1 MSYLMGLD
9 LGGGSGRAVLVDSA
23 TGESHSSSVAWT
35 HPAMPGSMG
44 FEFDLDTTDIWNKI
58 ALACRRVMKK
68 AGAKPEDISGIA
80 TTSMRHGIVVIDE
93 TGNPL
98 MATPAVDARAAMESI
113 TLVVERGRELYEITG
128 RWPCPVFA
136 ACRLMWMKTS
146 MPEAFSRA
154 AAYLSV
160 ADWIGYKLT
169 GAIAI
174 EASLAAESMAYDIN
188 KREWSASLIDSYEL
202 PLSVFPKVVR
212 SGEAIGTLNESVA
225 QHLGLAS
232 GIPVSA
238 GGSDTQCGL
247 LGSGVTAPGQLG
259 IIAGTTVPMMMI
271 SEKPLIDPENRLWTG
286 LGLSKGQYVLESNSG
301 PMGTMLE
308 LFAKIMS
315 PERDNAAEIMM
326 AEAAQAV
333 PGSNGLVS
341 TLGAQVF
348 NGSDLGVPMGNLSI
362 SYMSLLKGSG
372 RPDTARSIIEGMAF
386 ALRANIESIGRV
398 AGSPPKEIRI
408 TGGLSHSGV
417 FTQIVS
423 DVMNTGIGVAN
434 PQATCIG
441 SAIAAGVGA
450 GVFKSLDEGAGKL
463 VNLIREHSPSGS
475 SAKYQGLYQGW
486 KGILAPAKE
495 LDSVTGGIV
504 LNAIMGES
512 ETCETKT
519 DLKFRPKIFISAEVD
534 EESLESLKAL
544 GDVEYASYREARR
557 LLTGDDLVK
566 ALSGVNIFITEV
578 DVVDAKSLAKL
589 PDLRMIVVC
598 RADPVNI
605 DIKAA
610 TEFGIP
616 VVNTPGRNALAV
628 ADLATAYILNLARKI
643 IPADSFI
650 REPGGEAGDMGRMG
664 KAHDAFQGHELAGL
678 TIGLVGLGAVGK
690 ETAKRLKAF
699 GANIL
704 AFDPYISAEKAI
716 VAGARKAELDELL
729 ACSDIVSL
737 HAPVTDGTRRM
748 INADALNKMKDGTC
762 LINTARAALVDYDA
776 LLDALKSGKLAG
788 AALDV
793 FNVEPPA
800 ADDPLVS
807 MPNVISTP
815 HIGGNTVEVAAHQG
829 ASAANA
835 VSALLKG
842 GRPQCL
848 LNPEVLKEFSWTE
861 KAKIPDADVL
871 DKLIK
876 KPGASVTDLEA
887 GGKKQKQAVSSC
899 AADISGADEAVREHM
914 LKIIKS
920 FTSRIEADAEL
931 KIFAADKDVVMLFVM
946 TDLGLPFY
954 LLFREGEVKA
964 EAVEPAEA
972 DVVLKMKADIL
983 DGMFTGRVSG
993 MDAAMSG
1000 KLSFSG
1006 DTAKAMTFQ
1015 QIQKDM
1021 MRLYQEVRTE
1031 IGDPGDLTKIGKKD
1045 QAKPA
1050 AASQATAAF
1059 GAPAIIKVGDIRDD
1073 LLQVTNE
1080 LYALGLIT
1088 ATGGNL
1094 SVRIPD
1100 KPGELW
1106 ITPSH
1111 IFKGDLQPEMMV
1123 RIDINGKPLDD
1134 DCGYPA
1140 SSERH
1145 MHASIYRLR
1154 PDVKAVVHSHPPLA
1168 TILDLSGTPFRP
1180 INTEVAFIADLP
1192 VVPFIMPGS
1201 KELADAV
1208 AKAIGAGPA
1217 VMMRNHGLIVAAVSL
1232 RRAADMTEVLET
1244 TSKTLLAC
1252 RSLGVTPPEIPHE
1265 VVEKL
1270 RSLSDMMA

>member
-1 MSYLMGLD
+1 MSYILGLD
-9 LGGGSGRAVLVDSA
+9 LGSGSGRAVLVNSE
-23 TGESHSSSVAWT
+23 TGESYSASVAWT
-35 HPAMPGSMG
+35 HPVMPGSMG
-44 FEFDLDTTDIWNKI
+44 FEFDLDTADIWNKI
-58 ALACRRVMKK
+58 ALACRRAIKK
-68 AGAKPEDISGIA
+68 AGAKPGDISGIA
-80 TTSMRHGIVVIDE
+80 TTSMRHGIVVIDGD
-93 TGNPL
+93 GNPL

-136 ACRLMWMKTS
+136 ACRLMWMKS
-146 MPEAFSRA
+146 NMWEAFSRA
-154 AAYLSV
+154 SAYLSI
-160 ADWIGYKLT
+160 ADWIGFKLT
-169 GAIAI
+169 GSVAI

-188 KREWSASLIDSYEL
+188 KREWSKELIDSYDL
-202 PLSVFPKVVR
+202 PISLFPKVVK
-212 SGEAIGTLNESVA
+212 SGEVIGTLDESA
-225 QHLGLAS
+225 ARHLGLAA

-259 IIAGTTVPMMMI
+259 IIAGTTVPLMMI
-271 SEKPLIDPENRLWTG
+271 SEKPIIDPQNMLWTG
-286 LGLSKGQYVLESNSG
+286 LSLLPGQYVLESNSG
-301 PMGTMLE
+301 PMGTTLE
-308 LFAKIMS
+308 LFARIMA
-315 PERDNAAEIMM
+315 PDRDNAAEVMM
-326 AEAAQAV
+326 AEAAQAA

-372 RPDTARSIIEGMAF
+372 RSDTARSIVEGMVF
-386 ALRANIESIGRV
+386 ALRANIESITRV
-398 AGSPPKEIRI
+398 AGTPQKEIRV
-408 TGGLSHSGV
+408 TGGLTQSGI
-417 FTQIVS
+417 FTQILS

-434 PQATCIG
+434 PQATCLG
-441 SAIAAGVGA
+441 AAIAAGVGA
-450 GVFKSLDEGAGKL
+450 GVYKSLDEGAAKL
-463 VNLIREHSPSGS
+463 GRIIREHAPSS
-475 SAKYQGLYQGW
+475 NSAKYQGLYQGW
-486 KGILAPAKE
+486 TGMLAPAKQ

-504 LNAIMGES
+504 LNAIMGET

-519 DLKFRPKIFISAEVD
+519 DLTFRPKIFISAEID
-534 EESLESLKAL
+534 EESLESLKAI

-557 LLTGDDLVK
+557 LLTGEDLIK
-566 ALSGVNIFITEV
+566 ALQGVNIFITEV

-628 ADLATAYILNLARKI
+628 ADLAAAYILNLARKI

-650 REPGGEAGDMGRMG
+650 REPGSEAGDMGRMG
-664 KAHDAFQGHELAGL
+664 MAHDAFQGHELAGL
-678 TIGLVGLGAVGK
+678 TIGLVGLGAVGR
-690 ETAKRLKAF
+690 ETAKRLKSF
-699 GANIL
+699 GANLL
-704 AFDPYISAEKAI
+704 AYDPYITSEKAVIAGAEKVTI
-716 VAGARKAELDELL
+716 DELISK
-729 ACSDIVSL
+729 SDIISL
-737 HAPVTDGTRRM
+737 HAPVTDGSKAM
-748 INADALNKMKDGTC
+748 INADVLSRMKDGSF
-762 LINTARAALVDYDA
+762 LVNTARAALVDYDA
-776 LLDALKSGKLAG
+776 LFDALRSGKIAG

-800 ADDPLVS
+800 ADDPIVN
-807 MPNVISTP
+807 MPNVIATP
-815 HIGGNTVEVAAHQG
+815 HIGGNTIEVAAHQG
-829 ASAANA
+829 ASAAKA

-842 GRPQCL
+842 GRPQYL
-848 LNPEVLKEFSWTE
+848 LNPEALKEFCWTE
-861 KAKIPDADVL
+861 KSKMPTADVL
-871 DKLIK
+871 ENLIK

-887 GGKKQKQAVSSC
+887 GGKRQKQAVSSC
-899 AADISGADEAVREHM
+899 ATDVSGADEAIRDHM
-914 LKIIKS
+914 QKIIKS
-920 FTSRIEADAEL
+920 FTSRIGVDAEL
-931 KIFAADKDVVMLFVM
+931 KNFAADKDVVMLFMM

-954 LLFREGEVKA
+954 LLFREGEVRA
-964 EAVEPAEA
+964 EPVEPEEA

-1021 MRLYQEVRTE
+1021 MRLYQEARAE

-1045 QAKPA
+1045 EPKPA
-1050 AASQATAAF
+1050 AAVQGAAI

-1094 SVRIPD
+1094 SVRIPGRPD
-1100 KPGELW
+1100 ELW

-1111 IFKGDLQPEMMV
+1111 IFKGDLQPDMMV
-1123 RIDINGKPLDD
+1123 RIDINGKTLDD
-1134 DCGYPA
+1134 CAYPA

-1145 MHASIYRLR
+1145 MHAAIYRIR
-1154 PDVKAVVHSHPPLA
+1154 PEVNAVVHSHPPL
-1168 TILDLSGTPFRP
+1168 TMILDMTGTPFRP
-1180 INTEVAFIADLP
+1180 INTEAAFITDLP

-1208 AKAIGAGPA
+1208 AAAIGTGPA
-1217 VMMRNHGLIVAAVSL
+1217 VMMRNHGLIIAAVSL
-1232 RRAADMTEVLET
+1232 RRAADLTEVIES

-1252 RSLGVTPPEIPHE
+1252 RSLGVKPLELPGE
-1265 VVEKL
+1265 VVERIKN
-1270 RSLSDMMA
+1270 LSDMMA

>member
-1 MSYLMGLD
+1 MSYIIGLD
-9 LGGGSGRAVLVDSA
+9 LGSGSGRAVLVNSE
-23 TGESHSSSVAWT
+23 TGESYSASVAWT
-35 HPAMPGSMG
+35 HPVMPGSMG
-44 FEFDLDTTDIWNKI
+44 FEFDLDTADIWNKI
-58 ALACRRVMKK
+58 SLAGRRAIKK
-68 AGAKPEDISGIA
+68 SGAKPQDIIGVA
-80 TTSMRHGIVVIDE
+80 TTSMRHGIVVIDGD
-93 TGNPL
+93 GNPI
-98 MATPAVDARAAMESI
+98 MATPAVDARAAIESI

-136 ACRLMWMKTS
+136 ACRLMWMKS
-146 MPEAFSRA
+146 NMPEAFSRA
-154 AAYLSV
+154 SAYLSV
-160 ADWIGYKLT
+160 ADWIGFKLT
-169 GAIAI
+169 GSVAI
-174 EASLAAESMAYDIN
+174 EASLAAESMAFDIN
-188 KREWSASLIDSYEL
+188 KREWSRELIDSYGL
-202 PLSVFPKVVR
+202 PMSLFPKVVK
-212 SGEAIGTLNESVA
+212 SGEVIGTLDESA
-225 QHLGLAS
+225 ARHLGLAA

-259 IIAGTTVPMMMI
+259 IIAGTTVPLMMI
-271 SEKPLIDPENRLWTG
+271 SEKPIIDPQNMLWTG
-286 LGLSKGQYVLESNSG
+286 LGLSPGQYVLESNSG
-301 PMGTMLE
+301 PMGTTLE
-308 LFAKIMS
+308 LFARIMA
-315 PERDNAAEIMM
+315 PDRDNAAEVMM
-326 AEAAQAV
+326 AEAAQAA

-372 RPDTARSIIEGMAF
+372 RSDTARSIVEGMVF
-386 ALRANIESIGRV
+386 ALRANIESITRV
-398 AGSPPKEIRI
+398 AGTPPKEIRV
-408 TGGLSHSGV
+408 TGGLTQAGI
-417 FTQIVS
+417 FTQILS

-434 PQATCIG
+434 PQATCLG
-441 SAIAAGVGA
+441 AAIAAGVGA
-450 GVFKSLDEGAGKL
+450 GVYKSLEEGAAKL
-463 VNLIREHSPSGS
+463 GSIVREHAPTGD

-486 KGILAPAKE
+486 TGLLAPAKQ

-504 LNAIMGES
+504 LNAIMGE
-512 ETCETKT
+512 TQICETKT
-519 DLKFRPKIFISAEVD
+519 DLTFRPKIFISAEID
-534 EESLESLKAL
+534 DESLETLRAI

-557 LLTGDDLVK
+557 LLTGNDLVM
-566 ALSGVNIFITEV
+566 ALQGVNIFITEV

-616 VVNTPGRNALAV
+616 VINTPGRNALAV
-628 ADLATAYILNLARKI
+628 ADLAVAYILNLARKI

-650 REPGGEAGDMGRMG
+650 REPGSEAGDMGRMG
-664 KAHDAFQGHELAGL
+664 MAHDAFQGRELAGL
-678 TIGLVGLGAVGK
+678 TIGLVGLGAVGR
-690 ETAKRLKAF
+690 ETAERLKSF
-699 GANIL
+699 GAKLL
-704 AFDPYISAEKAI
+704 AYDPYISSEKAI
-716 VAGARKAELDELL
+716 IAGAEKVTIDELISK
-729 ACSDIVSL
+729 SDIISL
-737 HAPVTDGTRRM
+737 HAPVTDGSKAM
-748 INADALNKMKDGTC
+748 INADVLSRMKDGSY
-762 LINTARAALVDYDA
+762 LVNTARAALVDYDA
-776 LLDALKSGKLAG
+776 LLDALKSGKIAG

-800 ADDPLVS
+800 ADDPIVN
-807 MPNVISTP
+807 MPNVIATP
-815 HIGGNTVEVAAHQG
+815 HIGGNTIEVAAHQG
-829 ASAANA
+829 ASAAKA

-848 LNPEVLKEFSWTE
+848 LNPEALKEFCWTE
-861 KAKIPDADVL
+861 KSKMPTAEVL
-871 DKLIK
+871 ENLIK

-887 GGKKQKQAVSSC
+887 GGKRQKQAVSSC
-899 AADISGADEAVREHM
+899 ATDISGADEAVRAHM
-914 LKIIKS
+914 LNIIKS
-920 FTSRIEADAEL
+920 FTTRIEADAEL

-946 TDLGLPFY
+946 TDLALPFY
-954 LLFREGEVKA
+954 LLFREGLVKA

-1021 MRLYQEVRTE
+1021 MRLYKETRTE
-1031 IGDPGDLTKIGKKD
+1031 VGDPGDLTKIGKKEES
-1045 QAKPA
+1045 KPA
-1050 AASQATAAF
+1050 PAVQAAGIGT
-1059 GAPAIIKVGDIRDD
+1059 PAIIKVGDIRDD

-1080 LYALGLIT
+1080 LYSLGLIT

-1094 SVRIPD
+1094 SVRIPGRPD
-1100 KPGELW
+1100 ELW

-1111 IFKGDLQPEMMV
+1111 IFKGDLQPDMMV
-1123 RIDINGKPLDD
+1123 RIDINGKTLD

-1145 MHASIYRLR
+1145 MHAAIYRIR
-1154 PDVKAVVHSHPPLA
+1154 PEVNAVVHSHPPL
-1168 TILDLSGTPFRP
+1168 TMILDMTGTPFRP
-1180 INTEVAFIADLP
+1180 INTEAAFITDFP

-1208 AKAIGAGPA
+1208 AAAIGTGPV
-1217 VMMRNHGLIVAAVSL
+1217 VMMKNHGLIIAAVSL
-1232 RRAADMTEVLET
+1232 RRAADLTEVIES

-1252 RSLGVTPPEIPHE
+1252 RSLGVKPLELPGE
-1265 VVEKL
+1265 VVERIKNL
-1270 RSLSDMMA
+1270 TDMMA

>member
-1 MSYLMGLD
+1 MSYLLGLD
-9 LGGGSGRAVLVDSA
+9 LGSGSGRAVIVNSE
-23 TGESHSSSVAWT
+23 TGESFSASVAWT
-35 HPAMPGSMG
+35 HPVMPGSMG

-58 ALACRRVMKK
+58 ALACRRVMKR
-68 AGAKPEDISGIA
+68 AGIKPGDISGIA
-80 TTSMRHGIVVIDE
+80 TTSMRHGIVVIDGA
-93 TGNPL
+93 GNPL

-136 ACRLMWMKTS
+136 ACRLMWMKSS
-146 MPEAFSRA
+146 MPEAFSKA
-154 AAYLSV
+154 SAYLSV
-160 ADWIGYKLT
+160 ADWIGFKLT
-169 GAIAI
+169 GTVAI

-188 KREWSASLIDSYEL
+188 RREWSRGLIDSYGL
-202 PLSVFPKVVR
+202 PISVFPKVVS
-212 SGEAIGTLNESVA
+212 SGEVIGTLEESA
-225 QHLGLAS
+225 AHHLGLAA

-259 IIAGTTVPMMMI
+259 IIAGTTVPLMMI
-271 SEKPLIDPENRLWTG
+271 SDNPLIDPENKLWTG
-286 LGLSKGQYVLESNSG
+286 LSLIPGQYVLESNSG
-301 PMGTMLE
+301 PMGTTLD
-308 LFAKIMS
+308 LFARIMT
-315 PERDNAAEIMM
+315 PDRDNAAEVLM
-326 AEAAQAV
+326 AEAAQAS

-348 NGSDLGVPMGNLSI
+348 NGSDLSVPVGNLSI

-372 RPDTARSIIEGMAF
+372 RSDTARSIVEGMAF
-386 ALRANIESIGRV
+386 ALRANIESITRV
-398 AGSPPKEIRI
+398 AGNPPKEIRV
-408 TGGLSHSGV
+408 TGGLTQAGI
-417 FTQIVS
+417 FTQILS
-423 DVMNTGIGVAN
+423 DVMNKVLGVTN

-441 SAIAAGVGA
+441 AAIAAGVGA
-450 GVFKSLDEGAGKL
+450 GVFKSLEEGAGKL
-463 VNLIREHSPSGS
+463 GRIIREPAPSSNSG
-475 SAKYQGLYQGW
+475 KYQGLYQGW
-486 KGILAPAKE
+486 TGLLAPAKQ
-495 LDSVTGGIV
+495 LDSVTGGII
-504 LNAIMGES
+504 LNAIMGET
-512 ETCETKT
+512 ETCEVKT
-519 DLKFRPKIFISAEVD
+519 DLSFRPKIFISAEVD
-534 EESLESLKAL
+534 EMSLESLKAL

-557 LLTGDDLVK
+557 LLTGMDLVK
-566 ALSGVNIFITEV
+566 ALEGVNIFITEV

-589 PDLRMIVVC
+589 TDLRMIVVC

-643 IPADSFI
+643 IPADAFI
-650 REPGGEAGDMGRMG
+650 REPGSEAGDMGRMG
-664 KAHDAFQGHELAGL
+664 QAHDAFQGHELAGL
-678 TIGLVGLGAVGK
+678 TIGLVGLGAVGR
-690 ETAKRLKAF
+690 ETAKRLNAF
-699 GANIL
+699 GAKIL
-704 AFDPYISAEKAI
+704 AYDPFISREKAI
-716 VAGARKAELDELL
+716 IVGAEKAELDELF
-729 ACSDIVSL
+729 AMSDIVSL
-737 HAPVTDGTRRM
+737 HAPVTDGTRGM
-748 INADALNKMKDGTC
+748 INTQSLNKMKDGAC
-762 LINTARAALVDYDA
+762 LVNTARAALVDYDA
-776 LLDALKSGKLAG
+776 LLEALKSGKIAG

-800 ADDPLVS
+800 ADDPLVN
-807 MPNVISTP
+807 MPNVIVTP

-829 ASAANA
+829 RIALKA
-835 VSALLKG
+835 VSTLLKG

-848 LNPEVLKEFSWTE
+848 LNPDALKEFCWTE
-861 KAKIPDADVL
+861 KSKMPTADVL
-871 DKLIK
+871 EKLIRT
-876 KPGASVTDLEA
+876 PGASVTDLEA
-887 GGKKQKQAVSSC
+887 GGKRQKQAVSSC
-899 AADISGADEAVREHM
+899 AADISGADESIREHM
-914 LKIIKS
+914 LNIIKL

-931 KIFAADKDVVMLFVM
+931 KIFATDKDVVMLFIM

-1021 MRLYQEVRTE
+1021 MRLYQEVRASV
-1031 IGDPGDLTKIGKKD
+1031 GDPGDLTKIGKTNEPKP
-1045 QAKPA
+1045 PA
-1050 AASQATAAF
+1050 AVQAVAF
-1059 GAPAIIKVGDIRDD
+1059 GAPAIIKIGDIRDD

-1100 KPGELW
+1100 RPDELW

-1111 IFKGDLQPEMMV
+1111 IFKGDLQPDMMV
-1123 RIDINGKPLDD
+1123 RIDINGKPLD

-1154 PDVKAVVHSHPPLA
+1154 PDVNAVVHSHPPLT

-1180 INTEVAFIADLP
+1180 VNTEVAFISDLP

-1208 AKAIGAGPA
+1208 AAAIGIGPA
-1217 VMMRNHGLIVAAVSL
+1217 VIMRNHGLIIGAVSL
-1232 RRAADMTEVLET
+1232 RRAADMTEVIEA

-1265 VVEKL
+1265 VVERL